1 MTQYITHSS
10 EETQELG
17 DRFGQTLK
25 DGAIVCFLGD
35 LAAGK
40 TTFIK
45 GLAKGAAGY
54 PPSHVS
60 SPTFVYL
67 NIYVGVRT
75 VYHFDLYR
83 LSDLEEFIEMGFD
96 EHLFGKGIC
105 CIEWSERISSLIPE
119 SALFV
124 KMEHSAEG
132 ERKITFMNCP
142 VENV

>member
-1 MTQYITHSS
+1 MTQFFTHSP

-25 DGAIVCFLGD
+25 DGEVVCFLGD

-54 PPSHVS
+54 PASHVN

-67 NIYVGVRT
+67 NIYVGIKT
-75 VYHFDLYR
+75 IYHFDLYR
-83 LSDLEEFIEMGFD
+83 LSGLEEFIEMGFD
-96 EHLFGKGIC
+96 EPLLEKEFAA
-105 CIEWSERISSLIPE
+105 SSGRREFL
-119 SALFV
+119 L
-124 KMEHSAEG
+124 
-132 ERKITFMNCP
+132 
-142 VENV
+142 